1 MDEPNSITE
10 DTLAIDNIIILTI
23 AALKSRPNVNSQ
35 NRIEAYRDLLI
46 KMFKQRENSFET
58 KNENIEQLIQVWS
71 KILSYFK
78 ILDGSTLEE
87 NDKKYTDILN
97 DLDNKNREVL
107 VKKLELTEEQINL
120 LAEYYA
126 ISEKDTATADTRS
139 VYEKTIPNMEK
150 RSNSLRNNEI
160 ALEEWKIRQK
170 KSNGNMNYLKDIRK
184 TENLEKKSLSIIL
197 EKRKKATC
205 IVQSS
210 NSSGNKNS
218 NSTGTG
224 WYIGNH
230 LIVTNAHVILYEN
243 EVNQLTEYDKIS
255 CNFEFLDKKSR
266 KAIVHIYDSIN
277 DIALLQLSD
286 DTDLQGEEMPLA
298 KDNTISMGQAV
309 YTFGNSI
316 GYGIVPQNGMIQD
329 CSFPVV
335 FQDKNEVIKAEDVIR
350 TTLPIR
356 DGNSGGPLLN
366 DKGEVIGIM
375 SSNLKDSNNIPC
387 PELSIARKISC
398 IKKLLNQK

>member
-170 KSNGNMNYLKDIRK
+170 KI
-184 TENLEKKSLSIIL
+184 
-197 EKRKKATC
+197 KRK
-205 IVQSS
+205 
-210 NSSGNKNS
+210 
-218 NSTGTG
+218 
-224 WYIGNH
+224 H
-230 LIVTNAHVILYEN
+230 EL
-243 EVNQLTEYDKIS
+243 
-255 CNFEFLDKKSR
+255 FER
-266 KAIVHIYDSIN
+266 Y
-277 DIALLQLSD
+277 
-286 DTDLQGEEMPLA
+286 P
-298 KDNTISMGQAV
+298 
-309 YTFGNSI
+309 
-316 GYGIVPQNGMIQD
+316 
-329 CSFPVV
+329 
-335 FQDKNEVIKAEDVIR
+335 
-350 TTLPIR
+350 
-356 DGNSGGPLLN
+356 
-366 DKGEVIGIM
+366 
-375 SSNLKDSNNIPC
+375 
-387 PELSIARKISC
+387 
-398 IKKLLNQK
+398 